1 MPSSSAPKS
10 DPYIVYGRGGAG
22 NIHHRST
29 IRSAWKSIKNS
40 PSTSP
45 PLTASV
51 SPDNYYAAWNA
62 KSEDPRKARRESQLA
77 SSASSVADGADIKRN
92 TSSGSL
98 SFLKRDGDGVKRNT
112 SSGSL
117 FSLSRSD
124 TGSRSH
130 NGLSGLSKIFGRRSS
145 VEDDRS
151 VSTSTTVES
160 VQEEDAD
167 AMVMRRES
175 LCFLACDLASDTTTR
190 RLG

>member
-10 DPYIVYGRGGAG
+10 DPYIIYGRGGAG

-29 IRSAWKSIKNS
+29 IRSAWKSLKNS

-45 PLTASV
+45 PLNVSV

-62 KSEDPRKARRESQLA
+62 KSEDPRKARKEAQLA
-77 SSASSVADGADIKRN
+77 SSASSMADGADLRRN
-92 TSSGSL
+92 ASSGSL
-98 SFLKRDGDGVKRNT
+98 SFFKTSSSSSNMKREN

-117 FSLSRSD
+117 FSLSRSE

-130 NGLSGLSKIFGRRSS
+130 NGLSGLSKIFGRRGS

-160 VQEEDAD
+160 VQEEDDDAD
-167 AMVMRRES
+167 AMVMRSTKGKGKERAQE
-175 LCFLACDLASDTTTR
+175 
-190 RLG
+190 

>member
-1 MPSSSAPKS
+1 MPSSSAPKA
-10 DPYIVYGRGGAG
+10 DPYIIYGRGGAG

-45 PLTASV
+45 PLTLSV

-62 KSEDPRKARRESQLA
+62 KSEDPRKSKLA
-77 SSASSVADGADIKRN
+77 SSATDDGEGSLKRN
-92 TSSGSL
+92 ASSGSL
-98 SFLKRDGDGVKRNT
+98 SLFKSDSMKRNT

-117 FSLSRSD
+117 FSLSRSE

-130 NGLSGLSKIFGRRSS
+130 NGLSGLSKIFGRRNS

-151 VSTSTTVES
+151 VSTSSTVET
-160 VQEEDAD
+160 VEEEEDAD
-167 AMVMRRES
+167 AMVMKSSKNKGKARAQE
-175 LCFLACDLASDTTTR
+175 
-190 RLG
+190 

>member
-10 DPYIVYGRGGAG
+10 DPYIIYGRGGAG

-29 IRSAWKSIKNS
+29 IRSAWKSLKNS

-45 PLTASV
+45 PLTVSV

-62 KSEDPRKARRESQLA
+62 KSEDPRKARKEAQLA
-77 SSASSVADGADIKRN
+77 SSASSVADGADLRRN

-98 SFLKRDGDGVKRNT
+98 SFLKSSSSSNMKRDS

-117 FSLSRSD
+117 FSLSRSE

-130 NGLSGLSKIFGRRSS
+130 NGLSGLSKIFGRRGS

-160 VQEEDAD
+160 VQEEEDDAD
-167 AMVMRRES
+167 AMVMRSTKGKGKERVLE
-175 LCFLACDLASDTTTR
+175 
-190 RLG
+190 

>member
-1 MPSSSAPKS
+1 MPSTTPKS
-10 DPYIVYGRGGAG
+10 DPYIIYGRGGAG

-45 PLTASV
+45 PLTLSV

-62 KSEDPRKARRESQLA
+62 KSEDPSKKRRESELLE
-77 SSASSVADGADIKRN
+77 SSVDEGGLKRN

-98 SFLKRDGDGVKRNT
+98 SLFKSSSDSVKRNT

-117 FSLSRSD
+117 FSLSSSA
-124 TGSRSH
+124 THSKSH

-151 VSTSTTVES
+151 VSTSSTVES
-160 VQEEDAD
+160 VREEEDDAD
-167 AMVMRRES
+167 VMVMRSTKDKGKGKAQE
-175 LCFLACDLASDTTTR
+175 
-190 RLG
+190 

>member
-1 MPSSSAPKS
+1 MPSSSAPKP
-10 DPYIVYGRGGAG
+10 DPYIIYGRGGAG

-29 IRSAWKSIKNS
+29 IRSAWKSLKNS

-45 PLTASV
+45 PLTYSV

-62 KSEDPRKARRESQLA
+62 KSEDPRKARKEAQLA
-77 SSASSVADGADIKRN
+77 SSAPSVADGADLRRN

-98 SFLKRDGDGVKRNT
+98 SFLKSSSSSNMKREN

-117 FSLSRSD
+117 FSLNRSE

-130 NGLSGLSKIFGRRSS
+130 SGLSGLSKIFGRRGS

-160 VQEEDAD
+160 VQEEEDDAD
-167 AMVMRRES
+167 AMVMRSTNGKGKER
-175 LCFLACDLASDTTTR
+175 A
-190 RLG
+190 

>member
-10 DPYIVYGRGGAG
+10 DPYIIYGRGGAG

-45 PLTASV
+45 PLSV
-51 SPDNYYAAWNA
+51 SPDNYYMAWNA

-77 SSASSVADGADIKRN
+77 SSASSVADGADLRRN
-92 TSSGSL
+92 ASSGSL
-98 SFLKRDGDGVKRNT
+98 SFLKSSGSSTMKRDS

-117 FSLSRSD
+117 FSLSRTD
-124 TGSRSH
+124 TGSKSH
-130 NGLSGLSKIFGRRSS
+130 TGLSGLSKIFGRRSS
-145 VEDDRS
+145 VGDDRS

-160 VQEEDAD
+160 VQEEEDDAD
-167 AMVMRRES
+167 AMVMRSTKGKGKES
-175 LCFLACDLASDTTTR
+175 AR
-190 RLG
+190 G